1 MILVLTY
8 SMYEQCTDPVVDW
21 LLEDNVSFFKLNLED
36 LVTKKVSYCVDVINN
51 DILIEGKSIKD
62 AIDVIWYRR
71 FYSILDYIPFDE
83 NNKILEQ
90 VNEEADSEIKT
101 FLEYLKYFFK
111 DKIIMPEMPT
121 YGENKLIFL
130 DYAKKAG
137 LSCPETIVT
146 NDKEELLKFYYRN
159 DGEII
164 SKPLYFS
171 NYFIKGEETY
181 SIYTTTFKKEMVEKA
196 PDKFFPTLFQEK
208 VSSLHE
214 IRIFYLDG
222 KIFSTAAITTNS
234 EKNVDIKLN
243 YYTDHIHWVNYQL
256 PQDIEDKLRVFMKSI
271 NLNTGS
277 IDILKTEN
285 GFKFIEVNPV
295 GQFLAPGNY
304 GNYYLEYEIKNWL
317 KQQLEKCGNVR
328 EVLEYIN

>member
-1 MILVLTY
+1 
-8 SMYEQCTDPVVDW
+8 MYEQCTDPVVDW
-21 LLEDNVSFFKLNLED
+21 LLEDNVPFFKLNLED

-51 DILIEGKSIKD
+51 DIVIEGQSIKGLID
-62 AIDVIWYRR
+62 AIWYRR
-71 FYSILDYIPFDE
+71 FYSILDYFEHDE
-83 NNKILEQ
+83 NDSILAQ

-101 FLEYLKYFFK
+101 FLEYLKYFFR

-130 DYAKKAG
+130 DHAKKAG

-146 NDKEELLKFYYRN
+146 NNKRELEQFFEKN

-181 SIYTTTFKKEMVEKA
+181 SIYTTSFTKEMVDSAAE
-196 PDKFFPTLFQEK
+196 KFFPTLFQEK
-208 VSSLHE
+208 VSSIHE
-214 IRIFYLDG
+214 IRSFYLDG
-222 KIFSTAAITTNS
+222 EFYSTAAITS
-234 EKNVDIKLN
+234 HKEKNIDIKLN
-243 YYTDHIHWVNYQL
+243 YYTDHIHWVNYKL
-256 PQDIEDKLRVFMKSI
+256 PEDIEDKLRVFMKRV

-277 IDILKTEN
+277 IDILKTQD

-304 GNYYLEYEIKNWL
+304 SNYYIEYQIKKWL
-317 KQQLEKCGNVR
+317 KAKLEECKKIKTMQLTH
-328 EVLEYIN
+328 

>member
-8 SMYEQCTDPVVDW
+8 SLYEQCTDPVVDW
-21 LLEDNVSFFKLNLED
+21 LLEDGIPFFKLNLDD

-51 DILIEGKSIKD
+51 DILIEGKSIKN

-71 FYSILDYIPFDE
+71 FYSILDYFEFDE
-83 NNKILEQ
+83 NDPILNQ

-101 FLEYLKYFFK
+101 FLEYLKYFFR

-130 DYAKKAG
+130 DHAKKAG

-146 NDKEELLKFYYRN
+146 NDKDELVKFFDKN
-159 DGEII
+159 NGEII

-181 SIYTTTFKKEMVEKA
+181 SIYTTTYTEEMVDKA

-208 VSSLHE
+208 VSSIHE
-214 IRIFYLDG
+214 IRVFYLDG
-222 KIFSTAAITTNS
+222 KCYATAAITSNPD
-234 EKNVDIKLN
+234 KNIDIKLN

-256 PQDIEDKLRVFMKSI
+256 PEDIEDKLRVFMKRV

-277 IDILKTEN
+277 IDILK
-285 GFKFIEVNPV
+285 
-295 GQFLAPGNY
+295 NY
-304 GNYYLEYEIKNWL
+304 
-317 KQQLEKCGNVR
+317 
-328 EVLEYIN
+328 